1 MNSLYIIIFVLASIV
16 LLFILFG
23 IYYLACHKLRNKH
36 RTIFRYHNKKIVAKQ
51 SWSNVKFSD
60 DNSAMFATD
69 SKASWGIV
77 IGKFVGFGSFGIVH
91 KARKTTFDQ
100 KCDTTVAVKTMCSL
114 DNSKQQSGEIL
125 NEIQT
130 LRGLKHHL
138 NVITILHAC
147 RSNPMKD
154 RQVSLVLEYCN
165 YGDLKQYLVL
175 NKEAFFHNEENPLID
190 HRRLLLTWTYDIA
203 KGMRHLFRQNT
214 LHGDLSLQNVLI
226 QGYTINGK
234 IHLTAKLS
242 DFGMSTT
249 FPDAACY
256 QQHRRTEG
264 PWAWMANEA
273 SDAWCFGVTIWEM
286 LSFGLDPYPEA
297 DSRQEFL
304 MLDRNHQFLCPL
316 EVKELLEMNYTPFYD
331 RISRMCFVD
340 DPIKRSEFPEIVDMV
355 EKELTSEE
363 LETYVTIE
371 KMDIDN
377 VYTT

>member
-1 MNSLYIIIFVLASIV
+1 MN
-16 LLFILFG
+16 
-23 IYYLACHKLRNKH
+23 C
-36 RTIFRYHNKKIVAKQ
+36 FRYQKKSIK
-51 SWSNVKFSD
+51 SWSNVKFND
-60 DNSAMFATD
+60 DNNAMFATD
-69 SKASWGIV
+69 SKLNWGIV
-77 IGKFVGFGSFGIVH
+77 MGKILGSGSFGIVH
-91 KARKTTFDQ
+91 KAQKTTFDNI
-100 KCDTTVAVKTMCSL
+100 CDTTVAVKTLSSR

-125 NEIQT
+125 NEIQI

-147 RSNPMKD
+147 RNNPMKD

-249 FPDAACY
+249 FPNAASY
-256 QQHRRTEG
+256 QQHLRNEG

-273 SDAWCFGVTIWEM
+273 SDVWCFGVTIWEM
-286 LSFGLDPYPEA
+286 LSFGLNPYPEA

-316 EVKELLEMNYTPFYD
+316 EVKELLEMNYTLFYD
-331 RISRMCFVD
+331 IISRMCFVD
-340 DPIKRSEFPEIVDMV
+340 DPMKRSEFPEIVDMV

-363 LETYVTIE
+363 LETYVAIE

>member
-1 MNSLYIIIFVLASIV
+1 MN
-16 LLFILFG
+16 
-23 IYYLACHKLRNKH
+23 C
-36 RTIFRYHNKKIVAKQ
+36 FRYQKKSIK
-51 SWSNVKFSD
+51 SWSNVKFND

-69 SKASWGIV
+69 SKVNWGIV
-77 IGKFVGFGSFGIVH
+77 MGKILGSGSFGIVH
-91 KARKTTFDQ
+91 KAQKTTFDNI
-100 KCDTTVAVKTMCSL
+100 CDTTVAVKTLSSR

-125 NEIQT
+125 NEIQV

-147 RSNPMKD
+147 RNNPMKD

-264 PWAWMANEA
+264 PWAWMAKEA
-273 SDAWCFGVTIWEM
+273 SDVWCFGVTIWEM
-286 LSFGLDPYPEA
+286 LSFGLNPYPEA

-316 EVKELLEMNYTPFYD
+316 EVKELLEMNYTLFYD
-331 RISRMCFVD
+331 IISRMCFVD
-340 DPIKRSEFPEIVDMV
+340 DPMERSEFPEIVDMV
-355 EKELTSEE
+355 EKELTADE
-363 LETYVTIE
+363 LETYLTIE
-371 KMDIDN
+371 RMDTDS
-377 VYTT
+377 VYTN